1 MNKREIY
8 QKAFEK
14 WGSNMQLVIAIEE
27 LSELQKVCC
36 KKIRGSEDL
45 EDITDEIA
53 DVEIMCEQLRELY
66 GINEQVDYTK
76 EQKIMRLDERIK
88 NAV

>member
-1 MNKREIY
+1 MNKRELY
-8 QKAFEK
+8 RKAFEK

-45 EDITDEIA
+45 DDITDEIA
-53 DVEIMCEQLRELY
+53 DVEIMCEQLRVLY
-66 GINEQVDYTK
+66 GIDAQVEHTK
-76 EQKIMRLDERIK
+76 LLKIERLEERLGENK
-88 NAV
+88 